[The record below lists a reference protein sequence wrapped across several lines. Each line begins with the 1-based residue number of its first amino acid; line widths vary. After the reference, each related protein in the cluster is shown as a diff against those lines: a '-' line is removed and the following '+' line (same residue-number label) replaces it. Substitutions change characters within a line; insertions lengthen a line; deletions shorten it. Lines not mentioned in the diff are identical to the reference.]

1 MMEKFDE
8 FLEDI
13 KKPEIEDEEFKKELK
28 DKLFVLYEKRK
39 ALKKRKVLL
48 RSLSYS
54 FVILLIIIPTLLFIL
69 NKTSIKSPSD
79 GNGYLV
85 RNIQGQYEEKILKIL
100 ENDMLLEE
108 KLENDRLVKIYKSGV
123 KVYEKDGNFEKII
136 SGEQNLEEH
145 NIDSKDLV
153 DLIKKENTKSLTLNS
168 NNIDK
173 VLEIF
178 KNDKRFDFVNK
189 DTIKNLINIDESL
202 ILVSVSENNNYW
214 IFLIDSETNK
224 IIYFEYPL

>member
-54 FVILLIIIPTLLFIL
+54 FVILLIIIPTLFIL

-79 GNGYLV
+79 GNEYLV
-85 RNIQGQYEEKILKIL
+85 RNYRSQYGEKILKIL
-100 ENDMLLEE
+100 ENDELLEE
-108 KLENDRLVKIYKSGV
+108 KMENDELVKIYKSGV
-123 KVYEKDGNFEKII
+123 KVYEKDGNFERII
-136 SGEQNLEEH
+136 SGEENLEEH

-153 DLIKKENTKSLTLNS
+153 DLIKKEDLKSLTISS

-178 KNDKRFDFVNK
+178 KNDERFDFVNK
-189 DTIKNLINIDESL
+189 DTIKDLINIDESL

-214 IFLIDSETNK
+214 IFLIDSEINK

>member
-1 MMEKFDE
+1 MEKFDE

-54 FVILLIIIPTLLFIL
+54 FVILLIIIPTLFIL
-69 NKTSIKSPSD
+69 NKLSVQSPSD
-79 GNGYLV
+79 ENEYLV
-85 RNIQGQYEEKILKIL
+85 RNIKSQYEEKILKIL

-108 KLENDRLVKIYKSGV
+108 KIENDELVKIYKSGI
-123 KVYEKDGNFEKII
+123 KVYEKDGNFKKII

-145 NIDSKDLV
+145 NINSKDLV
-153 DLIKKENTKSLTLNS
+153 DLINEENTKSLTINS

-178 KNDKRFDFVNK
+178 KNDERFGFVNR

>member
-1 MMEKFDE
+1 MEKFDE

-28 DKLFVLYEKRK
+28 DKLFILYEKRK

-54 FVILLIIIPTLLFIL
+54 FVILLIIIPTLFIL
-69 NKTSIKSPSD
+69 NKLSVQSPSD
-79 GNGYLV
+79 ENEYLV
-85 RNIQGQYEEKILKIL
+85 RNYRSQYEEKILKIL

-108 KLENDRLVKIYKSGV
+108 KIENDELVKIYKSGI

-136 SGEQNLEEH
+136 SGEQNLEKH
-145 NIDSKDLV
+145 NINSKDLV
-153 DLIKKENTKSLTLNS
+153 DLINEENTKSLTINS

-178 KNDKRFDFVNK
+178 KNDERFGFVNR

>member
-1 MMEKFDE
+1 MEKFDE

-54 FVILLIIIPTLLFIL
+54 FVILLIIIPTLFIL
-69 NKTSIKSPSD
+69 NKLSVQSPSD
-79 GNGYLV
+79 ENEYLV
-85 RNIQGQYEEKILKIL
+85 RNYRSQYEEKILKIL

-108 KLENDRLVKIYKSGV
+108 KVENDELVKIYKSGI

-145 NIDSKDLV
+145 NINSKDLV
-153 DLIKKENTKSLTLNS
+153 DLINKENTKSLTINS
-168 NNIDK
+168 NNIYK

-178 KNDKRFDFVNK
+178 KNDKRFNFVNK

>member
-28 DKLFVLYEKRK
+28 NKLFVLYEKRK
-39 ALKKRKVLL
+39 TLKKRRVLL

-54 FVILLIIIPTLLFIL
+54 IVILLIIIPTLFIL
-69 NKTSIKSPSD
+69 NKISIQYPSD
-79 GNGYLV
+79 ENEYLV
-85 RNIQGQYEEKILKIL
+85 RNYRSQYGEKILKIL
-100 ENDMLLEE
+100 ENDELLEE
-108 KLENDRLVKIYKSGV
+108 KMENDELVKIYKSGV
-123 KVYEKDGNFEKII
+123 KVYEKDGNFERII
-136 SGEQNLEEH
+136 SGEENLEEH

-153 DLIKKENTKSLTLNS
+153 DLIKKEDLKSLTISS

-178 KNDKRFDFVNK
+178 KNDERFDFVNK
-189 DTIKNLINIDESL
+189 DTIKDLINIDESL

-214 IFLIDSETNK
+214 MFLIDSEINK

>member
-1 MMEKFDE
+1 MMEKFDN

-54 FVILLIIIPTLLFIL
+54 FVILLIIIPTLFIL

-79 GNGYLV
+79 GNEYLV
-85 RNIQGQYEEKILKIL
+85 RNYRSQYGEKILKIL
-100 ENDMLLEE
+100 ENDELLEE
-108 KLENDRLVKIYKSGV
+108 KMENDELVKIYKSGV
-123 KVYEKDGNFEKII
+123 KVYEKDGNFERII
-136 SGEQNLEEH
+136 SGEENLEEH
-145 NIDSKDLV
+145 NINSKDLV
-153 DLIKKENTKSLTLNS
+153 DLIKKEDLKSLTISS

-178 KNDKRFDFVNK
+178 KNDERFDFVNK
-189 DTIKNLINIDESL
+189 DTIKDLINIDESL

-214 IFLIDSETNK
+214 IFLIDSEINK

>member
-54 FVILLIIIPTLLFIL
+54 FAILLIIIPTLFIL
-69 NKTSIKSPSD
+69 NKLSVQSPSD
-79 GNGYLV
+79 ENEYLV
-85 RNIQGQYEEKILKIL
+85 RNYRSQYEEKILKIL

-108 KLENDRLVKIYKSGV
+108 KIENDELVKIYKSGI

-145 NIDSKDLV
+145 NINSKDLV
-153 DLIKKENTKSLTLNS
+153 DLINEENTKSLTINS

-178 KNDKRFDFVNK
+178 KNDKRFNFVNK

>member
-54 FVILLIIIPTLLFIL
+54 FVILLIIIPTLFIL
-69 NKTSIKSPSD
+69 NKLSVQSPSD
-79 GNGYLV
+79 ENEYLV
-85 RNIQGQYEEKILKIL
+85 RNYRSQYEEKILKIL

-108 KLENDRLVKIYKSGV
+108 KIENDELVKIYKSGI

-145 NIDSKDLV
+145 NINSKDLV
-153 DLIKKENTKSLTLNS
+153 DLINKENTKSLTINS

-178 KNDKRFDFVNK
+178 KNDKRFNFVNK

>member
-54 FVILLIIIPTLLFIL
+54 FVILLIIIPTLFIL
-69 NKTSIKSPSD
+69 NKLSVQSPSD
-79 GNGYLV
+79 ENEYLV
-85 RNIQGQYEEKILKIL
+85 RNYRSQYEEKILKIL

-108 KLENDRLVKIYKSGV
+108 KIENDELVKIYKSGI
-123 KVYEKDGNFEKII
+123 KVYEKDGNFKKII

-145 NIDSKDLV
+145 NINSKDLV
-153 DLIKKENTKSLTLNS
+153 DLINKENTKSLTINS

-178 KNDKRFDFVNK
+178 KNDERFGFVNR

>member
-1 MMEKFDE
+1 MMEKFDN

-28 DKLFVLYEKRK
+28 DKLFVLYEKKK

-54 FVILLIIIPTLLFIL
+54 FVILLIIIPTLFIL

-79 GNGYLV
+79 GNEYLV
-85 RNIQGQYEEKILKIL
+85 RNYRSQYGEKILKIL
-100 ENDMLLEE
+100 ENDELLEE
-108 KLENDRLVKIYKSGV
+108 KMENDELVKIYKSGV
-123 KVYEKDGNFEKII
+123 KVYEKDGNFERII
-136 SGEQNLEEH
+136 SGEENLEEH
-145 NIDSKDLV
+145 NINSKDLV
-153 DLIKKENTKSLTLNS
+153 DLIKKEDLKSLTISS

-178 KNDKRFDFVNK
+178 KNDERFDFVNK
-189 DTIKNLINIDESL
+189 DTIKDLINIDESL
-202 ILVSVSENNNYW
+202 ILISVSENNNYW
-214 IFLIDSETNK
+214 MFLIDSEINK

>member
-54 FVILLIIIPTLLFIL
+54 FVILLIIIPTLFIL

-79 GNGYLV
+79 GNEYLV
-85 RNIQGQYEEKILKIL
+85 RNYRSQYGEKILKIL
-100 ENDMLLEE
+100 ENDELLEE
-108 KLENDRLVKIYKSGV
+108 KMENDELVKIYKSGV
-123 KVYEKDGNFEKII
+123 KVYEKDGNFERII
-136 SGEQNLEEH
+136 SGEENLEEH
-145 NIDSKDLV
+145 NINSKDLV
-153 DLIKKENTKSLTLNS
+153 DLIKKEDLKSLTISS

-178 KNDKRFDFVNK
+178 KNDERFDFVNK
-189 DTIKNLINIDESL
+189 DTIKDLINIDESL
-202 ILVSVSENNNYW
+202 ISVSVSENNNYW
-214 IFLIDSETNK
+214 MFLIDSEINK

>member
-54 FVILLIIIPTLLFIL
+54 FVILLIIIPTLFIL
-69 NKTSIKSPSD
+69 NKLSVQSPSD
-79 GNGYLV
+79 ENEYLV
-85 RNIQGQYEEKILKIL
+85 RNYRSQYEEKILKIL

-108 KLENDRLVKIYKSGV
+108 KIENDELVKIYKSGI
-123 KVYEKDGNFEKII
+123 KVYEKDGNFKKII

-145 NIDSKDLV
+145 NINSKDLV
-153 DLIKKENTKSLTLNS
+153 DLINEENTKSLTINS
-168 NNIDK
+168 NNIYK

-178 KNDKRFDFVNK
+178 KNDKRFNFVNK

>member
-13 KKPEIEDEEFKKELK
+13 KKPKIEDEEFKKELK
-28 DKLFVLYEKRK
+28 DKLFILYEKRK

-54 FVILLIIIPTLLFIL
+54 FVILLIIIPTLFIL
-69 NKTSIKSPSD
+69 NKLSVQSPSD
-79 GNGYLV
+79 ENEYLV
-85 RNIQGQYEEKILKIL
+85 RNIKSQYEEKILKIL

-108 KLENDRLVKIYKSGV
+108 KIENDELVKIYKNGV

-153 DLIKKENTKSLTLNS
+153 DLINKENTKSLTINS

-178 KNDKRFDFVNK
+178 KNDERFNFINR

>member
-1 MMEKFDE
+1 MMEKFDN

-28 DKLFVLYEKRK
+28 DKLFVFYEKRK

-54 FVILLIIIPTLLFIL
+54 FVILLIIIPTLFIL

-79 GNGYLV
+79 GNEYLV
-85 RNIQGQYEEKILKIL
+85 RNYRSQYGEKILKIL
-100 ENDMLLEE
+100 ENDELLEE
-108 KLENDRLVKIYKSGV
+108 KMENDELVKIYKSGV
-123 KVYEKDGNFEKII
+123 KVYEKDGNFERII
-136 SGEQNLEEH
+136 SGEENLEEH
-145 NIDSKDLV
+145 NINSKDLV
-153 DLIKKENTKSLTLNS
+153 DLIKKEDLKSLTISS

-178 KNDKRFDFVNK
+178 KNDERFDFVNK
-189 DTIKNLINIDESL
+189 DTIKDLINIDESL
-202 ILVSVSENNNYW
+202 ILISVSENNNYW
-214 IFLIDSETNK
+214 MFLIDSEINK

>member
-54 FVILLIIIPTLLFIL
+54 FAILLIIIPTLFIL
-69 NKTSIKSPSD
+69 NKLSVQSPSD
-79 GNGYLV
+79 ENEYLV
-85 RNIQGQYEEKILKIL
+85 RNYRSQYEEKILKIL

-108 KLENDRLVKIYKSGV
+108 KIENDELVKIYKSGI

-145 NIDSKDLV
+145 NINSKDLV
-153 DLIKKENTKSLTLNS
+153 DLINEENTKSLTINS

-178 KNDKRFDFVNK
+178 KNDERFGFVNR

>member
-1 MMEKFDE
+1 MMEKFDN

-54 FVILLIIIPTLLFIL
+54 FVILLIIIPTLFIL

-79 GNGYLV
+79 GNEYLV
-85 RNIQGQYEEKILKIL
+85 RNYRSQYGEKILKIL
-100 ENDMLLEE
+100 ENDELLEE
-108 KLENDRLVKIYKSGV
+108 KMENDELVKIYKSGV
-123 KVYEKDGNFEKII
+123 KVYEKDGNFERII
-136 SGEQNLEEH
+136 SGEENLEEH
-145 NIDSKDLV
+145 NINSKDLV
-153 DLIKKENTKSLTLNS
+153 DLIKKEDLKSLTISS

-178 KNDKRFDFVNK
+178 KNDERFDFVNK
-189 DTIKNLINIDESL
+189 DTIKDLINIDESL
-202 ILVSVSENNNYW
+202 ILISVSENNNYW
-214 IFLIDSETNK
+214 MFLIDSEINK
-224 IIYFEYPL
+224 IIYFEYPS

>member
-1 MMEKFDE
+1 MMEKFDN

-54 FVILLIIIPTLLFIL
+54 FVILLIIIPTLFIL

-79 GNGYLV
+79 GNEYLV
-85 RNIQGQYEEKILKIL
+85 RNYRSQYGEKILKIL
-100 ENDMLLEE
+100 ENDELLEE
-108 KLENDRLVKIYKSGV
+108 KMENDELVKIYKSGV
-123 KVYEKDGNFEKII
+123 KVYEKDGNFERII
-136 SGEQNLEEH
+136 SGEENLEEH

-153 DLIKKENTKSLTLNS
+153 DLIKKEDLKSLTISS

-178 KNDKRFDFVNK
+178 KNDERFDFVNK
-189 DTIKNLINIDESL
+189 DTIKDLINIDESL

-214 IFLIDSETNK
+214 MFLIDSEINK

>member
-54 FVILLIIIPTLLFIL
+54 FAILLIIIPTLFIL
-69 NKTSIKSPSD
+69 NKLSVQSPSD
-79 GNGYLV
+79 ENEYLV
-85 RNIQGQYEEKILKIL
+85 RNYRSQYEEKILKIL

-108 KLENDRLVKIYKSGV
+108 KIENDELVKIYKSGI

-145 NIDSKDLV
+145 NINSKDLV
-153 DLIKKENTKSLTLNS
+153 DLINKENTKSLTINS

-178 KNDKRFDFVNK
+178 KNDKRFNFVNK

>member
-1 MMEKFDE
+1 MEKFDE

-54 FVILLIIIPTLLFIL
+54 FVILLIIIPTLFIL
-69 NKTSIKSPSD
+69 NKLSVQSPSD
-79 GNGYLV
+79 ENEYLV
-85 RNIQGQYEEKILKIL
+85 RNIKSQYEEKILKIL

-108 KLENDRLVKIYKSGV
+108 KLENDRLIKIYKSSV

-178 KNDKRFDFVNK
+178 KNDERFGFVNR

>member
-1 MMEKFDE
+1 MEKFDE

-54 FVILLIIIPTLLFIL
+54 FVILLIIIPTLFIL

-79 GNGYLV
+79 GNEYLV
-85 RNIQGQYEEKILKIL
+85 RNYRSQYGEKILKIL
-100 ENDMLLEE
+100 ENDELLEE
-108 KLENDRLVKIYKSGV
+108 KMENDELVKIYKSGV
-123 KVYEKDGNFEKII
+123 KVYEKDGNFERII
-136 SGEQNLEEH
+136 SGEENLEEH

-153 DLIKKENTKSLTLNS
+153 DLIKKEDLKSLTISS

-178 KNDKRFDFVNK
+178 KNDERFDFVNK
-189 DTIKNLINIDESL
+189 DTIKDLINIDESL

-214 IFLIDSETNK
+214 MFLIDSEINK

>member
-54 FVILLIIIPTLLFIL
+54 FVILLIIIPTLFIL

-79 GNGYLV
+79 GNEYLV
-85 RNIQGQYEEKILKIL
+85 RNYRSQYGEKILKIL
-100 ENDMLLEE
+100 ENDELLEE
-108 KLENDRLVKIYKSGV
+108 KMENDELVKIYKSGV
-123 KVYEKDGNFEKII
+123 KVYEKDGNFERII
-136 SGEQNLEEH
+136 SGEENLEEH

-153 DLIKKENTKSLTLNS
+153 DLIKKEDLKSLTISS

-178 KNDKRFDFVNK
+178 KNDERFDFVNK
-189 DTIKNLINIDESL
+189 DTIKDLINIDESL

-214 IFLIDSETNK
+214 MFLIDSEINK

>member
-1 MMEKFDE
+1 MMEKFDN

-54 FVILLIIIPTLLFIL
+54 FVILLIIIPTLFIL

-79 GNGYLV
+79 GNEYLV
-85 RNIQGQYEEKILKIL
+85 RNYRSQYGEKILKIL
-100 ENDMLLEE
+100 ENDELLEE
-108 KLENDRLVKIYKSGV
+108 KMENDELVKIYKSGV
-123 KVYEKDGNFEKII
+123 KVYEKDGNFERII
-136 SGEQNLEEH
+136 SGEENLEEH
-145 NIDSKDLV
+145 NINSKDLV
-153 DLIKKENTKSLTLNS
+153 DLIKKEDLKSLTISS

-178 KNDKRFDFVNK
+178 KNDERFDFVNK
-189 DTIKNLINIDESL
+189 DTIKDLINIDESL
-202 ILVSVSENNNYW
+202 ILISVSENNNYW
-214 IFLIDSETNK
+214 MFLIDSEINK

>member
-1 MMEKFDE
+1 MEKFDE

-54 FVILLIIIPTLLFIL
+54 FVILLIIIPTLFIL

-79 GNGYLV
+79 GNEYLV
-85 RNIQGQYEEKILKIL
+85 RNYRSQYGEKILKIL
-100 ENDMLLEE
+100 ENDELLEE
-108 KLENDRLVKIYKSGV
+108 KMENDELVKIYKSGV
-123 KVYEKDGNFEKII
+123 KVYEKDGNFERII
-136 SGEQNLEEH
+136 SGEENLEEH
-145 NIDSKDLV
+145 NINSKDLV
-153 DLIKKENTKSLTLNS
+153 DLIKKEDLKSLTISS

-178 KNDKRFDFVNK
+178 KNDERFDFVNK
-189 DTIKNLINIDESL
+189 DTIKDLINIDESL
-202 ILVSVSENNNYW
+202 ILISVSENNNYW
-214 IFLIDSETNK
+214 MFLIDSEINK

>member
-54 FVILLIIIPTLLFIL
+54 FVILLIIIPTLFIL
-69 NKTSIKSPSD
+69 NKLSVQSPSD
-79 GNGYLV
+79 ENEYLV
-85 RNIQGQYEEKILKIL
+85 RNIKSQYEEKILKIL

-108 KLENDRLVKIYKSGV
+108 KIENDELVKIYKSGI
-123 KVYEKDGNFEKII
+123 KVYEKDGNFKKII

-145 NIDSKDLV
+145 NINSKDLV
-153 DLIKKENTKSLTLNS
+153 DLINEENTKSLTINS

-178 KNDKRFDFVNK
+178 KNDKRFNFVNK

>member
-1 MMEKFDE
+1 MMEKFDN

-54 FVILLIIIPTLLFIL
+54 FVILLIIIPTLFIL

-79 GNGYLV
+79 GNEYLV
-85 RNIQGQYEEKILKIL
+85 RNYRSQYGEKILKIL
-100 ENDMLLEE
+100 ENNELLEE
-108 KLENDRLVKIYKSGV
+108 KMENDELVKIYKSGV
-123 KVYEKDGNFEKII
+123 KVYEKDGNFERII
-136 SGEQNLEEH
+136 SGEENLEEH
-145 NIDSKDLV
+145 NINSKDLV
-153 DLIKKENTKSLTLNS
+153 DLIKKEDLKSLTISS

-178 KNDKRFDFVNK
+178 KNDERFDFVNK
-189 DTIKNLINIDESL
+189 DTIKDLINIDESL

-214 IFLIDSETNK
+214 IFLIDSEINK

>member
-1 MMEKFDE
+1 MEKFDE

-39 ALKKRKVLL
+39 ALKKRRVLL

-54 FVILLIIIPTLLFIL
+54 IVILLIIIPTLFIL

-79 GNGYLV
+79 GNEYLV
-85 RNIQGQYEEKILKIL
+85 RNYRSQYGEKILKIL
-100 ENDMLLEE
+100 ENDELLEE
-108 KLENDRLVKIYKSGV
+108 KMENDELVKIYKSGV
-123 KVYEKDGNFEKII
+123 KVYEKDGNFERII
-136 SGEQNLEEH
+136 SGEENLEEH
-145 NIDSKDLV
+145 NINSKDLV
-153 DLIKKENTKSLTLNS
+153 DLIKKEDLKSLTISS

-178 KNDKRFDFVNK
+178 KNDERFDFVNK
-189 DTIKNLINIDESL
+189 DTIKDLINIDESL
-202 ILVSVSENNNYW
+202 ILISVSENNNYW
-214 IFLIDSETNK
+214 MFLIDSEINK

>member
-54 FVILLIIIPTLLFIL
+54 FVILLIIIPTLFIL
-69 NKTSIKSPSD
+69 NKLSVQSPSD
-79 GNGYLV
+79 ENEYLV
-85 RNIQGQYEEKILKIL
+85 RNIKSQYEEKILKIL

-108 KLENDRLVKIYKSGV
+108 KIENDELVKIYKSGI
-123 KVYEKDGNFEKII
+123 KVYEKDGNFKKII

-145 NIDSKDLV
+145 NINSKDLV
-153 DLIKKENTKSLTLNS
+153 DLINEENTKSLTINS

-178 KNDKRFDFVNK
+178 KNDERFGFVNR

>member
-54 FVILLIIIPTLLFIL
+54 FVILLIIIPTLFIL
-69 NKTSIKSPSD
+69 NKLSVQSPSD
-79 GNGYLV
+79 ENEYLV
-85 RNIQGQYEEKILKIL
+85 RNYRSQYEEKILKIL

-108 KLENDRLVKIYKSGV
+108 KIENDELVKIYKSGI
-123 KVYEKDGNFEKII
+123 KVYEKDGNFKKII

-145 NIDSKDLV
+145 NINSKDLV
-153 DLIKKENTKSLTLNS
+153 DLINKENTKSLTINS

-178 KNDKRFDFVNK
+178 KNDKRFNFVNK

>member
-54 FVILLIIIPTLLFIL
+54 FVILLIIIPTLFIL
-69 NKTSIKSPSD
+69 NKISIKSPTD
-79 GNGYLV
+79 ENGYLL
-85 RNIQGQYEEKILKIL
+85 RNIKSQYEEKILKIL

-108 KLENDRLVKIYKSGV
+108 KMENDELVKIYKSGV
-123 KVYEKDGNFEKII
+123 KVYEKDGNFERII
-136 SGEQNLEEH
+136 SGEENLEEH

-153 DLIKKENTKSLTLNS
+153 DLIKKEDLKSLTISS

-178 KNDKRFDFVNK
+178 KNDERFDFVNK
-189 DTIKNLINIDESL
+189 DTIKDLINIDESL

-214 IFLIDSETNK
+214 MFLIDSEINK

>member
-54 FVILLIIIPTLLFIL
+54 FVILLIIIPTLFIL
-69 NKTSIKSPSD
+69 NKLSVQSPSD
-79 GNGYLV
+79 ENEYLV
-85 RNIQGQYEEKILKIL
+85 RNYRSQYEEKILKIL

-108 KLENDRLVKIYKSGV
+108 KIENDELVKIYKSGI

-145 NIDSKDLV
+145 NINSKDLV
-153 DLIKKENTKSLTLNS
+153 DLINEENTKSLTINS

-178 KNDKRFDFVNK
+178 KNDERFGFVNR

>member
-1 MMEKFDE
+1 MEKFDE

-54 FVILLIIIPTLLFIL
+54 FVILLIIIPTLFIL
-69 NKTSIKSPSD
+69 NKLSVQSPSD
-79 GNGYLV
+79 ENEYLV
-85 RNIQGQYEEKILKIL
+85 RNYRSQYEEKILKIL

-108 KLENDRLVKIYKSGV
+108 KIENDELVKIYKSGI
-123 KVYEKDGNFEKII
+123 KVYEKDGNFKKII

-145 NIDSKDLV
+145 NINSKDLV
-153 DLIKKENTKSLTLNS
+153 DLINKENTKSLTINS

-178 KNDKRFDFVNK
+178 KNDKRFNFVNK

>member
-39 ALKKRKVLL
+39 ALKKRRVLL

-54 FVILLIIIPTLLFIL
+54 IVILLIIIPTLFIL

-79 GNGYLV
+79 GNEYLV
-85 RNIQGQYEEKILKIL
+85 RNYRSQYGEKILKIL
-100 ENDMLLEE
+100 ENDELLEE
-108 KLENDRLVKIYKSGV
+108 KMENDELVKIYKSGV
-123 KVYEKDGNFEKII
+123 KVYEKDGNFERII
-136 SGEQNLEEH
+136 SGEENLEEH
-145 NIDSKDLV
+145 NINSKDLV
-153 DLIKKENTKSLTLNS
+153 DLIKKEDLKSLTISS

-178 KNDKRFDFVNK
+178 KNDERFDFVNK
-189 DTIKNLINIDESL
+189 DTIKDLINIDESL

-214 IFLIDSETNK
+214 MFLIDSEINK

>member
-54 FVILLIIIPTLLFIL
+54 FVILLIIIPTLFIL

-79 GNGYLV
+79 GNEYLV
-85 RNIQGQYEEKILKIL
+85 RNYRSQYGEKILKIL
-100 ENDMLLEE
+100 ENDELLEE
-108 KLENDRLVKIYKSGV
+108 KMENDELVKIYKSGV
-123 KVYEKDGNFEKII
+123 KVYEKDGNFERII
-136 SGEQNLEEH
+136 SGEENLEEH
-145 NIDSKDLV
+145 NINSKDLV
-153 DLIKKENTKSLTLNS
+153 DLIKKEDLKSLTISS

-178 KNDKRFDFVNK
+178 KNDERFDFVNK
-189 DTIKNLINIDESL
+189 DTIKDLINIDESL
-202 ILVSVSENNNYW
+202 ILISVSENNNYW
-214 IFLIDSETNK
+214 MFLIDSEINK

>member
-1 MMEKFDE
+1 MEKFDE

-54 FVILLIIIPTLLFIL
+54 FVILLIIIPTLFIL
-69 NKTSIKSPSD
+69 NKLSVQSPSD
-79 GNGYLV
+79 ENEYLV
-85 RNIQGQYEEKILKIL
+85 RNYRSQYEEKILKIL

-108 KLENDRLVKIYKSGV
+108 KIENDELVKIYKSGI

-145 NIDSKDLV
+145 NINSKDLV
-153 DLIKKENTKSLTLNS
+153 DLINEENTKSLTINS

-178 KNDKRFDFVNK
+178 KNDKRFNFVNK

>member
-54 FVILLIIIPTLLFIL
+54 FVILLIIIPTLFIL
-69 NKTSIKSPSD
+69 NKLSVQSPSD
-79 GNGYLV
+79 ENEYLV
-85 RNIQGQYEEKILKIL
+85 RNYRSQYEEKILKIL

-108 KLENDRLVKIYKSGV
+108 KIENDELVKIYKSGI

-153 DLIKKENTKSLTLNS
+153 DLINKEKTKSLTINS

-178 KNDKRFDFVNK
+178 KNDKRFNFVNK

>member
-1 MMEKFDE
+1 MEKFDE

-54 FVILLIIIPTLLFIL
+54 FVILLIIIPTLFIL
-69 NKTSIKSPSD
+69 NKLSVQSPSD
-79 GNGYLV
+79 ENEYLV
-85 RNIQGQYEEKILKIL
+85 RNYRSQYEEKILKIL

-108 KLENDRLVKIYKSGV
+108 KIENDELVKIYKSGI
-123 KVYEKDGNFEKII
+123 KVYEKDGNFKKII

-145 NIDSKDLV
+145 NINSKDLV
-153 DLIKKENTKSLTLNS
+153 DLINKENTKSLTINS
-168 NNIDK
+168 NNIYK

-178 KNDKRFDFVNK
+178 KNDKRFNFVNK

>member
-54 FVILLIIIPTLLFIL
+54 FVILLIIIPTLFIL
-69 NKTSIKSPSD
+69 NKLSVQSPSD
-79 GNGYLV
+79 ENEYLV
-85 RNIQGQYEEKILKIL
+85 RNYRSQYEEKILKIL

-108 KLENDRLVKIYKSGV
+108 KIENDELVKIYKSGI
-123 KVYEKDGNFEKII
+123 KVYEKDGNFKKII

-145 NIDSKDLV
+145 NINSKDLV
-153 DLIKKENTKSLTLNS
+153 DLINEENTKSLTINS

-178 KNDKRFDFVNK
+178 KNDKRFNFVNK